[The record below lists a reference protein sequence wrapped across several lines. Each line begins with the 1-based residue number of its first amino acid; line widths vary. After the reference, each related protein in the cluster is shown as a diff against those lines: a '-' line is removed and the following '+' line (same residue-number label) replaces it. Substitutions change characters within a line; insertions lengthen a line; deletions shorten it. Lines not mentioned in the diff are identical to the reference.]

1 MKKTVLSKSVKGE
14 LAELVVSYQLI
25 SRGYLVFKNAF
36 STGPVDLIVIDPD
49 TDEVYKIDVK
59 SVVRRTIGQRKLTED
74 QKAMNVFLGLIKGED
89 AIDFIEQ
96 YDVHIEDSNGRVL
109 NLLGQDDDRSNNSD
123 RGRDD

>member
-25 SRGYLVFKNAF
+25 SRGYLVFSNAF
-36 STGPVDLIVIDPD
+36 STGPVDLIVIDPE

-59 SVVRRTIGQRKLTED
+59 SVVRRTMGQRQLTED

-109 NLLGQDDDRSNNSD
+109 NLLGQDDDRSNNSN